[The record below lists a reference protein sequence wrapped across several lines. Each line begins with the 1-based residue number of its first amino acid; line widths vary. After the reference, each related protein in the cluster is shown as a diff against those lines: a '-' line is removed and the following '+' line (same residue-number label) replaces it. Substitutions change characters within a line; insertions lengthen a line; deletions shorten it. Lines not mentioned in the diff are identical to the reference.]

1 MSDTLFIIL
10 VLFVAIGGLVGVA
23 YFLDKRGKKSKP
35 IRPPL
40 PEPGPTGRVLLW
52 IARILVVIMVAAQ
65 FISQRFTM
73 TSTQQNKA
81 FMYIMPNQQTHRS
94 NIGIPGVDCFIGV
107 AICTGRIPQTFGLRR
122 IPGHH
127 LSNRWIIR
135 FESRHNKEC
144 QLH

>member
-52 IARILVVIMVAAQ
+52 IARILVVIMVLSIIGAFVFSSLLLAWLTASCL
-65 FISQRFTM
+65 FLYIVDGIIYRVVRM
-73 TSTQQNKA
+73 TGK
-81 FMYIMPNQQTHRS
+81 
-94 NIGIPGVDCFIGV
+94 
-107 AICTGRIPQTFGLRR
+107 
-122 IPGHH
+122 
-127 LSNRWIIR
+127 
-135 FESRHNKEC
+135 
-144 QLH
+144 